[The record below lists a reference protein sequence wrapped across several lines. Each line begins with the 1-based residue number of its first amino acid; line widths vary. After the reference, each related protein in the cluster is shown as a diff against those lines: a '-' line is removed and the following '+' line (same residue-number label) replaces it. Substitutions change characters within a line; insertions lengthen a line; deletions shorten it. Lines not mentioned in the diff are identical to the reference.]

1 MESVWQDLRYGL
13 RVLRKNP
20 GFALVAAL
28 ILALG
33 IGANTTIFSM
43 LKGVILRPLPGVPH
57 SDQIVDIN
65 MYSRG
70 GAPWPVSYPDY
81 KDMRDRNTVF
91 SSLAAETLQTVNVT
105 INRKPER
112 VWGELVTG
120 NMFEMLGVNAERGRL
135 LAPED
140 DGAPGA
146 NPVVVIGY
154 GFWKS
159 RFGGDPEIAGK
170 SMRIGQ
176 RTFTIVGVA
185 PRGYQGG
192 IVGVAAELFVPVS
205 MQAQLMNG
213 ESSLDKRDTHWL
225 FVQGRL
231 KPGVTLAQ
239 AEAAMD
245 VVGAQISKEYPD
257 DEVARRAAAM
267 PISKSP
273 FGSQRYLLPVLT
285 AGLAVVGIVLLV
297 ACANV
302 ASLMLA
308 KAAGRQREMAIR
320 LAVGASRWRLVR
332 QLLTESLLVS
342 LIGGA
347 AALLLSLWPAAFLSQ
362 VRVPTPLPI
371 VIDTSF
377 DSLVFGFTFLVALA
391 SGIVFGLAPA
401 LQASK
406 VTLVP
411 ALKEDTG
418 SWLFGRSRMRSALLV
433 GEIALSLGLLIGAV
447 LVWRSQASAAKID
460 PGFDARNV
468 QLVSIDLDSSGYAE
482 TRGQQFDAQLL
493 ERVRA
498 LPGVQ
503 SAGLAHRLPL
513 AVIASESRSF
523 KPEGYISR
531 PNEDLDIEY
540 NKISPGYFSTLHIP
554 LVAGRD
560 FGPQDSSQS
569 PQVAIVN
576 QTFAQRYWPNQD
588 PIGRKIDLEPD
599 TVTVIG
605 VAGDIKYLQIDE
617 APLPY
622 VYLPLAQHY
631 AGDVTLHV
639 RSSGDP
645 AALLPAIETQVRA
658 LDADL
663 PVYGAESLNE
673 QMRFSMVGFYLAED
687 FLGGAGLQGL
697 LLAAVG
703 IYGVIAF
710 SVTQRTREIGI
721 RVALGAKPRDIFR
734 LVMGQGLRLAL
745 VGVGLGLCLAIALTG
760 FLRSLLYGVSAHD
773 PITFIGVTVF
783 LVGVA
788 LVASF
793 LPARRAMKIAPMEAL
808 RYE

>member
-1 MESVWQDLRYGL
+1 MDSLWQDLRYAI

-20 GFALVAAL
+20 GFTLVATL

-57 SDQIVDIN
+57 ADQIVDVL

-70 GAPWPVSYPDY
+70 GEPWPVSYPDY

-91 SSLAAETLQTVNVT
+91 TSLSAETLQTMNFT
-105 INRKPER
+105 MNRKPER
-112 VWGELVTG
+112 VEGELVTG
-120 NMFEMLGVNAERGRL
+120 NMFEMLGVKAERGRL
-135 LAPED
+135 LTAD
-140 DGAPGA
+140 DDRAPGA
-146 NPVVVIGY
+146 SPVVALSY
-154 GFWKS
+154 AFWKS
-159 RFGGDPEIAGK
+159 RFGGDPDIAGK
-170 SMRIGQ
+170 TMRIGQ
-176 RTFTIVGVA
+176 QSFTIVGVA

-192 IVGVAAELFVPVS
+192 VVGVAAQLFVPIT

-213 ESSLDKRDTHWL
+213 EISLESRDTHWL

-231 KPGVTLAQ
+231 KPGVTMAQ
-239 AEAAMD
+239 AQAAMD
-245 VVGAQISKEYPD
+245 VIGAQISKEYPNT
-257 DEVARRAAAM
+257 EIARRAAAV
-267 PISKSP
+267 PISKFP
-273 FGSQRYLLPVLT
+273 FGSQQYLLPVLT

-308 KAAGRQREMAIR
+308 KAAGRQREMAVR
-320 LAVGASRWRLVR
+320 MAVGASRGRLVR
-332 QLLTESLLVS
+332 QLLTESILLS

-347 AALLLSLWPAAFLSQ
+347 AALLLSLWPAGFLSQ
-362 VRVPTPLPI
+362 VRVPTPVPI

-377 DSLVFGFTFLVALA
+377 DSLVFGFTFLMALA

-401 LQASK
+401 LQSSK

-418 SWLFGRSRMRSALLV
+418 NWLFGRSRMRSALLV

-447 LVWRSQASAAKID
+447 LVWRSQASAAKIN
-460 PGFDARNV
+460 PGFDAHNV
-468 QLVSIDLDSSGYAE
+468 QLLSIDLDSSAYPEA
-482 TRGQQFDAQLL
+482 RGRQFDAQLL

-503 SAGLAHRLPL
+503 SVSLAHRLPL
-513 AVIASESRSF
+513 AVIESESREF
-523 KPEGYISR
+523 KPEGYVSR
-531 PNEDLDIEY
+531 PSEDLNLEY
-540 NKISPGYFSTLHIP
+540 NKISPGYFATLRIP
-554 LVAGRD
+554 MIEGRD
-560 FGPQDSSQS
+560 FGAQDTADAT
-569 PQVAIVN
+569 QVAIVN
-576 QTFAQRYWPNQD
+576 RTFAARYWPNQD
-588 PIGRKIDLEPD
+588 PIGRKIEMTPGS
-599 TVTVIG
+599 VTVVG
-605 VAGDIKYLQIDE
+605 VVADIKYLEIEE
-617 APLPY
+617 APTPY
-622 VYLPLAQHY
+622 VYFPLSQHY

-639 RSSGDP
+639 RSAGDP
-645 AALLPAIETQVRA
+645 AALLPTIEAQVRA
-658 LDADL
+658 LDPDL
-663 PVYGAESLNE
+663 PVFGAETLSE
-673 QMRFSMVGFYLAED
+673 QTRFSMIGFYLAED

-721 RVALGAKPRDIFR
+721 RMALGAKPRDVFA
-734 LVMGQGLRLAL
+734 LVMGQGFRLAL
-745 VGVGLGLCLAIALTG
+745 IGVALGLCLAVAVSGL
-760 FLRSLLYGVSAHD
+760 LKNLLYGVSPHD
-773 PITFIGVTVF
+773 PLTFAGVTIF
-783 LVGVA
+783 LVAVA